1 MKKLFTLPLVLLLNH
16 FYCHANPLNQP
27 LKEHNSI
34 SETGRI
40 NSPSTTNESMRMNL
54 YGFYADGSTFVVDGT
69 YTQYGLNYSNDIDGY
84 DARKM
89 INPGENISMIR
100 GTTDLIIERRQT
112 ISDADTIFFRMWNM
126 QKKTYRFEFVGRNMN
141 HPGMSGVLEDSYLH
155 TSTPINLNDTT
166 LINFII
172 NNDVA
177 SSAQNRFRI
186 IFKTLPLLVAIP
198 FTFTSVNAY
207 QQNEQININWK
218 TRNENKIKNYFIER
232 SADGILF
239 SELSSVIPGNLSSN
253 SYQWTDYYPTK
264 ENYYRIRS
272 TDIAGKIEYSNLVK
286 VDVNKNTLKNIEGS
300 KGIDLYPNPA
310 TVNNLNLKMIDQLPG
325 NYEIRLVN
333 SYGQT
338 LMSQS
343 FNYMG
348 GSNIQKIGV
357 NKTITTGIY
366 HLEIIKPSGERQ
378 VINVA
383 F

>member
-1 MKKLFTLPLVLLLNH
+1 MKKLFTLSLILLLNY
-16 FYCHANPLNQP
+16 FYGNANPFNET
-27 LKEHNSI
+27 LKGSNNFSKTRTVYPA
-34 SETGRI
+34 SAV
-40 NSPSTTNESMRMNL
+40 NESMRMNL
-54 YGFYADGSTFVVDGT
+54 YGFYADSSTFVVDGT
-69 YTQYGLNYSNDIDGY
+69 YTQYGPDYSNNIDGY

-112 ISDADTIFFRMWNM
+112 ITNADTIFFRMWNM
-126 QKKTYRFEFVGRNMN
+126 RQKTYRFEFVGRNMN

-300 KGIDLYPNPA
+300 KGIALYPNPA